1 MRKKLKTSNS
11 LGNIYG
17 DGEYI
22 VKQGESGSCMYEIQ
36 DGKVEVVMNKE
47 DSEIQIDTLHRGDF
61 FGEMAIFEQTV
72 RSASV
77 RTSGKARVL
86 TIDKK
91 LFFKRIS
98 EDPTLAFRILEK
110 MSNRIRKLDNELMEL
125 KKGALAQNRKT

>member
-1 MRKKLKTSNS
+1 MKKKLKTSNS